1 MTTPSESP
9 GLSVPKC
16 YRAPDTAHRAV
27 WTGRD
32 DGPDPAAR
40 RWHQAVQFLDLAKQL
55 EHFFDPT
62 ICIIGYASDQG
73 VRLNQGRPGSAE
85 GPTRLR
91 ARMSPFPE
99 VKGVTHLDGG
109 DIVPGATVLETQHA
123 LAWAVERIVR
133 AGAMPVILGGGHD
146 MAFGHFLGVAR
157 ARGRAPA
164 CINFDAHLDM
174 RPVGDEGPTSGTGFS
189 QALDWC
195 HAHETPF
202 RYAVLGTQRLA
213 NTVALFDRAHDAGAL
228 IVDVDGFAL
237 DTIEEVMDALNDE
250 VVDEELCLSIDL
262 DVFSAA
268 YAPGVSA
275 PGIMG
280 IVPDAAFRR
289 LYRGILES
297 ERVMGVEI
305 AELCPALDLDDR
317 TARLGAA
324 LVFEVALALMAMAD
338 DEAKADDEAGEG
350 EEQSGDEDEPGEEDE
365 PGDDARL

>member
-1 MTTPSESP
+1 
-9 GLSVPKC
+9 
-16 YRAPDTAHRAV
+16 
-27 WTGRD
+27 
-32 DGPDPAAR
+32 
-40 RWHQAVQFLDLAKQL
+40 
-55 EHFFDPT
+55 
-62 ICIIGYASDQG
+62 
-73 VRLNQGRPGSAE
+73 
-85 GPTRLR
+85 
-91 ARMSPFPE
+91 
-99 VKGVTHLDGG
+99 
-109 DIVPGATVLETQHA
+109 
-123 LAWAVERIVR
+123 
-133 AGAMPVILGGGHD
+133 VILGGGHD

-174 RPVGDEGPTSGTGFS
+174 RPIPADGPNSGTGFT
-189 QALDWC
+189 QALQWC
-195 HAHETPF
+195 HEHQTPF

-213 NTVALFDRAHDAGAL
+213 NTAALFERAHDSGAL

-237 DTIEEVMDALNDE
+237 DTIEEVMEALNEE

-280 IVPDAAFRR
+280 IIPDAAFRR

-305 AELCPALDLDDR
+305 AELCPAFDLDDR

-324 LVFEVALALMAMAD
+324 LIFEIALALMVMAED
-338 DEAKADDEAGEG
+338 DAKAVEETVDGEDA
-350 EEQSGDEDEPGEEDE
+350 EEEDDE
-365 PGDDARL
+365 PGDETSA

>member
-1 MTTPSESP
+1 MTSDTGPHTVE
-9 GLSVPKC
+9 VPRC
-16 YRAPDTAHRAV
+16 YRAPDAAHRAL

-40 RWHQAVQFLDLAKQL
+40 RWHQAVEFLDLATQL

-62 ICIIGYASDQG
+62 ICFIGYASDQG
-73 VRLNQGRPGSAE
+73 VRANQGRPGAAE
-85 GPTRLR
+85 GPARLR

-99 VKGVTHLDGG
+99 VVGVTLLDGG
-109 DIVPGATVLETQHA
+109 DIVAGASVLDTQHS

-146 MAFGHFLGVAR
+146 LAYGHFLGVAR

-174 RPVGDEGPTSGTGFS
+174 RPVGEGGPNSGTPFT
-189 QALDWC
+189 QAMEWS
-195 HAHETPF
+195 HAHKMPF
-202 RYAVLGTQRLA
+202 RYAALGTQRLA
-213 NTVALFDRAHDAGAL
+213 NTASLFDRAHDSGAL

-237 DTIEEVMDALNDE
+237 DTIEEVMEALNEE
-250 VVDEELCLSIDL
+250 VADEELCLSIDL
-262 DVFSAA
+262 DVFAA
-268 YAPGVSA
+268 AFAPGVSA
-275 PGIMG
+275 PGATG

-317 TARLGAA
+317 TARLGAS
-324 LVFEVALALMAMAD
+324 LVFEVALALNAIAEGDGDAGGDAGGDAD
-338 DEAKADDEAGEG
+338 GDAEG
-350 EEQSGDEDEPGEEDE
+350 
-365 PGDDARL
+365 DAR